1 VKPAS
6 TVLFLVEKGMGKLE
20 FKEIVEAIIVGDV
33 EKTKTLTREMLNEG
47 VSPHDVIEK
56 GLMEGMNLV
65 GDKFEKREYFLPDLL
80 VAAEAVKRATE
91 IIKPFLKG
99 ERGRGTIV
107 IGTVS
112 GDIHDLGKN
121 LVASTLEASGFRVV
135 DLGVDVPPERFVS
148 AAKEEKA
155 NIVAMSALITT
166 TMLGMKDIIESL
178 ARDGV
183 RKKVKVM
190 VGGAPVDEEFARKI
204 GADRY
209 ARTSRDAARKAL
221 ELVNG

>member
-1 VKPAS
+1 MS
-6 TVLFLVEKGMGKLE
+6 EFE
-20 FKEIVEAIIVGDV
+20 FKEIVEAVLIGDV
-33 EKTKTLTREMLNEG
+33 EKTKTLTQEILKKG
-47 VSPHDVIEK
+47 VLPHDIIEK

-99 ERGRGTIV
+99 ERGRGTVV

-121 LVASTLEASGFRVV
+121 LVASTLEASGFTVI
-135 DLGVDVPPERFVS
+135 DLGVDVSPERFVN
-148 AAKEEKA
+148 AAKEENA
-155 NIVAMSALITT
+155 DIVAISALITT
-166 TMLGMKDIIESL
+166 TMLGMKDVIEAMVKS
-178 ARDGV
+178 GI
-183 RKKVKVM
+183 RKNVKVM
-190 VGGAPVDEEFARKI
+190 VGGAPLDEEFARKI

-209 ARTSRDAARKAL
+209 ARTSRDAARKAV

>member
-1 VKPAS
+1 M
-6 TVLFLVEKGMGKLE
+6 ENQE
-20 FKEIVEAIIVGDV
+20 FKKIVEAILVGDI
-33 EKTKTLTREMLNEG
+33 EKTKALTQDILNKG

-65 GDKFEKREYFLPDLL
+65 GDKFENREYFLPDLL

-91 IIKPFLKG
+91 IIKPHLKG
-99 ERGRGTIV
+99 EKGRGTVV

-121 LVASTLEASGFRVV
+121 LVVSTLEASGFKVV
-135 DLGVDVPPERFVS
+135 DLGVDVPAERFVN
-148 AAKEEKA
+148 AVKEEKA
-155 NIVAMSALITT
+155 NIVAISALITT
-166 TMLGMKDIIESL
+166 TMLGMKDIID
-178 ARDGV
+178 AMVKDGI
-183 RKKVKVM
+183 RKEVKVI
-190 VGGAPVDEEFARKI
+190 VGGAPLDEEFARKI

-209 ARTSRDAARKAL
+209 ARSSRDATRKAV

>member
-1 VKPAS
+1 MAES
-6 TVLFLVEKGMGKLE
+6 E
-20 FKEIVEAIIVGDV
+20 FKEIVEAVLIGDV
-33 EKTKTLTREMLNEG
+33 EKTKTLTREMLNKG

-56 GLMEGMNLV
+56 GLMEGMNLA
-65 GDKFEKREYFLPDLL
+65 GDRFEKREYFLPDLL

-99 ERGRGTIV
+99 ERGRGTVV

-135 DLGVDVPPERFVS
+135 DLGVDVSPERFVN
-148 AAKEEKA
+148 AAKEENA
-155 NIVAMSALITT
+155 NIVAISALITT
-166 TMLGMKDIIESL
+166 TMMGMKDVIEAMVKS
-178 ARDGV
+178 GI
-183 RKKVKVM
+183 RKEVKVM
-190 VGGAPVDEEFARKI
+190 VGGAPLDEEFARKI

-209 ARTSRDAARKAL
+209 ARTSRDAARKAM

>member
-1 VKPAS
+1 
-6 TVLFLVEKGMGKLE
+6 ME
-20 FKEIVEAIIVGDV
+20 FKKIVEAILVGDV
-33 EKTKTLTREMLNEG
+33 EKTKALTQEMLNNG

-65 GDKFEKREYFLPDLL
+65 GDKFENREYFLPDLL

-91 IIKPFLKG
+91 IIKPHLKG
-99 ERGRGTIV
+99 EKGRGTVV

-135 DLGVDVPPERFVS
+135 DMGVDVPAERFVN
-148 AAKEEKA
+148 AVKEEKA
-155 NIVAMSALITT
+155 NIVAISALITT
-166 TMLGMKDIIESL
+166 TMLGMKDIID
-178 ARDGV
+178 AMVKDGI
-183 RKKVKVM
+183 RKEVKVI
-190 VGGAPVDEEFARKI
+190 VGGAPLDEEFAKRI

-209 ARTSRDAARKAL
+209 ARSSRDATRKAV

>member
-1 VKPAS
+1 M
-6 TVLFLVEKGMGKLE
+6 ENQE
-20 FKEIVEAIIVGDV
+20 FKKIVEAILVGDV
-33 EKTKTLTREMLNEG
+33 EKTKALTQEILNEG

-65 GDKFEKREYFLPDLL
+65 GDKFENREYFLPDLL

-91 IIKPFLKG
+91 IIKPHLKG
-99 ERGRGTIV
+99 ERGRGTVV

-135 DLGVDVPPERFVS
+135 DLGVDVPPQRFVN
-148 AAKEEKA
+148 AVKEEKA
-155 NIVAMSALITT
+155 NIVAISALITT
-166 TMLGMKDIIESL
+166 TMLGMKDIIE
-178 ARDGV
+178 AMVKDGI
-183 RKKVKVM
+183 RKEVKVM
-190 VGGAPVDEEFARKI
+190 VGGAPLDEEFARKI

-209 ARTSRDAARKAL
+209 ARSSRDATRKAV

>member
-1 VKPAS
+1 
-6 TVLFLVEKGMGKLE
+6 MGEFE
-20 FKEIVEAIIVGDV
+20 FKEIVEAVLIGDV
-33 EKTKTLTREMLNEG
+33 EKTKTLTREMLNKG

-56 GLMEGMNLV
+56 GLMEGMNLA

-99 ERGRGTIV
+99 ERGRGTVV

-121 LVASTLEASGFRVV
+121 LVASTLEASGFTVI
-135 DLGVDVPPERFVS
+135 DLGVDVSPERFVN
-148 AAKEEKA
+148 AAKEENA
-155 NIVAMSALITT
+155 DIVAISALITT
-166 TMLGMKDIIESL
+166 TMMGMKDVIEAMVKS
-178 ARDGV
+178 GI
-183 RKKVKVM
+183 RKEVKVM
-190 VGGAPVDEEFARKI
+190 VGGAPLDEEFARKI

-209 ARTSRDAARKAL
+209 ARTSRDAARKAM

>member
-1 VKPAS
+1 M
-6 TVLFLVEKGMGKLE
+6 ENQE
-20 FKEIVEAIIVGDV
+20 FKRIVEAILVGDV
-33 EKTKTLTREMLNEG
+33 EKTKTLVQEMLNKG

-65 GDKFEKREYFLPDLL
+65 GDKFENREYFLPDLL

-91 IIKPFLKG
+91 IIRPHLKG
-99 ERGRGTIV
+99 ERGRGTVV

-121 LVASTLEASGFRVV
+121 LVVSTLEASGFKVV
-135 DLGVDVPPERFVS
+135 DLGVDVPAERFVN
-148 AAKEEKA
+148 AVKEEKA
-155 NIVAMSALITT
+155 NIVAISALITT
-166 TMLGMKDIIESL
+166 TMLGMKDIIE
-178 ARDGV
+178 AMVKDGI
-183 RKKVKVM
+183 RKEVKVM
-190 VGGAPVDEEFARKI
+190 VGGAPLDEEFARKI

-209 ARTSRDAARKAL
+209 ARSSRDATRKAV

>member
-1 VKPAS
+1 M
-6 TVLFLVEKGMGKLE
+6 FLVEKEMGESEYKQ
-20 FKEIVEAIIVGDV
+20 IIEAVLVGDI
-33 EKTKTLTREMLNEG
+33 EKTKALTQEMLAKG
-47 VSPHDVIEK
+47 ISPHDVIEK

-65 GDKFEKREYFLPDLL
+65 GDKFENREYFLPDLL

-91 IIKPFLKG
+91 IIKPHLKG
-99 ERGRGTIV
+99 ERGKGTVV

-135 DLGVDVPPERFVS
+135 DLGVDVPPERFVNTV
-148 AAKEEKA
+148 KKEKA
-155 NIVAMSALITT
+155 NILAISALITT
-166 TMLGMKDIIESL
+166 TMVGMRDIIEML
-178 ARDGV
+178 AKSGI
-183 RKKVKVM
+183 RKEVKVM
-190 VGGAPVDEEFARKI
+190 VGGAPLDEDFAKRI

-221 ELVNG
+221 ELVEG

>member
-1 VKPAS
+1 
-6 TVLFLVEKGMGKLE
+6 ME
-20 FKEIVEAIIVGDV
+20 FKKIVEAVLVGDV
-33 EKTKTLTREMLNEG
+33 EKTKALTQEILNKG

-91 IIKPFLKG
+91 IIKPHLKG
-99 ERGRGTIV
+99 ERGRGTVV

-121 LVASTLEASGFRVV
+121 LVVSTLEASGFKVV
-135 DLGVDVPPERFVS
+135 DLGVDVPSEKFVN
-148 AAKEEKA
+148 AVKEEKA
-155 NIVAMSALITT
+155 NIVAISALITT
-166 TMLGMKDIIESL
+166 TMLGMKDIIE
-178 ARDGV
+178 AMVKDGI
-183 RKKVKVM
+183 RKEVKVM
-190 VGGAPVDEEFARKI
+190 VGGAPLDEEFARKI

-209 ARTSRDAARKAL
+209 ARSSRDATRKAV

>member
-1 VKPAS
+1 M
-6 TVLFLVEKGMGKLE
+6 ENQE
-20 FKEIVEAIIVGDV
+20 FKKIVEAILVGDV
-33 EKTKTLTREMLNEG
+33 EKTKALTQEILNKG

-65 GDKFEKREYFLPDLL
+65 GDKFENREYFLPDLL

-91 IIKPFLKG
+91 IIKPHLKG
-99 ERGRGTIV
+99 EKGRGTVV

-121 LVASTLEASGFRVV
+121 LVVSTLEASGFRVV
-135 DLGVDVPPERFVS
+135 DLGVDVPSEKFVN
-148 AAKEEKA
+148 AVKEKKA
-155 NIVAMSALITT
+155 NIVAISALITT
-166 TMLGMKDIIESL
+166 TMLGMKDIID
-178 ARDGV
+178 AMVKDGI
-183 RKKVKVM
+183 RKEVKVI
-190 VGGAPVDEEFARKI
+190 VGGAPLDEEFARKI

-209 ARTSRDAARKAL
+209 ARSSRDATRKAV

>member
-1 VKPAS
+1 M
-6 TVLFLVEKGMGKLE
+6 ENQE
-20 FKEIVEAIIVGDV
+20 FKEIVEAILVGDV
-33 EKTKTLTREMLNEG
+33 EKTKALTQEILNKG

-91 IIKPFLKG
+91 IIRPHLKG
-99 ERGRGTIV
+99 ERGRGTVV

-135 DLGVDVPPERFVS
+135 DLGVDVPPQRFVN
-148 AAKEEKA
+148 ATKEKKA
-155 NIVAMSALITT
+155 NIVAISALITT
-166 TMLGMKDIIESL
+166 TMLGMKDIIE
-178 ARDGV
+178 AMVKDGV
-183 RKKVKVM
+183 RKEVKIM
-190 VGGAPVDEEFARKI
+190 VGGAPLDEEFAKRI

-209 ARTSRDAARKAL
+209 ARSSRDATRKAV

>member
-1 VKPAS
+1 
-6 TVLFLVEKGMGKLE
+6 MGE
-20 FKEIVEAIIVGDV
+20 SEYKEIMEAVLVGDI
-33 EKTKTLTREMLNEG
+33 EKTKALTQEMLAKG
-47 VSPHDVIEK
+47 ISPHDVIEK

-65 GDKFEKREYFLPDLL
+65 GDKFENREYFLPDLL

-91 IIKPFLKG
+91 IIKPHLKG
-99 ERGRGTIV
+99 ERGKGTVV

-135 DLGVDVPPERFVS
+135 DLGVDVLPERFVNTV
-148 AAKEEKA
+148 KKEKA
-155 NIVAMSALITT
+155 NILAISALITT
-166 TMLGMKDIIESL
+166 TMMGMRDIIEML
-178 ARDGV
+178 AKSGI
-183 RKKVKVM
+183 RKEIKVM
-190 VGGAPVDEEFARKI
+190 VGGAPLDEDFAKRI

-221 ELVNG
+221 ELVSGIGKWLR

>member
-1 VKPAS
+1 MKM
-6 TVLFLVEKGMGKLE
+6 ENQE
-20 FKEIVEAIIVGDV
+20 FKKIVEAILVGDI
-33 EKTKTLTREMLNEG
+33 EKTKVLTQEILNKG

-65 GDKFEKREYFLPDLL
+65 GDKFENREYFLPDLL

-91 IIKPFLKG
+91 IIKPHLKG
-99 ERGRGTIV
+99 EKGKGTVV

-121 LVASTLEASGFRVV
+121 LVVSTLEASGFKVV
-135 DLGVDVPPERFVS
+135 DLGVDVPAERFVN
-148 AAKEEKA
+148 AVKEEKA
-155 NIVAMSALITT
+155 NIVAISALITT
-166 TMLGMKDIIESL
+166 TMLGMKDIIE
-178 ARDGV
+178 AMVKDGI
-183 RKKVKVM
+183 RKEVKIM
-190 VGGAPVDEEFARKI
+190 VGGAPLDEEFARKI

-209 ARTSRDAARKAL
+209 ARSSRDATRKAV

>member
-1 VKPAS
+1 
-6 TVLFLVEKGMGKLE
+6 ME
-20 FKEIVEAIIVGDV
+20 FKKIVEAILVGDV
-33 EKTKTLTREMLNEG
+33 EKTKALTQDILNKG

-91 IIKPFLKG
+91 IIKPHLKG
-99 ERGRGTIV
+99 EKGRGTVV

-121 LVASTLEASGFRVV
+121 LVVSTLEASGFRVV
-135 DLGVDVPPERFVS
+135 DLGVDVPAERFVN
-148 AAKEEKA
+148 AVKEEKA
-155 NIVAMSALITT
+155 NIVAISALITT
-166 TMLGMKDIIESL
+166 TMLGMKDIIDAMVKDSI
-178 ARDGV
+178 
-183 RKKVKVM
+183 RKEVKVM
-190 VGGAPVDEEFARKI
+190 VGGAPLDEEFARKI

-209 ARTSRDAARKAL
+209 ARSSRDATRKAV

>member
-1 VKPAS
+1 
-6 TVLFLVEKGMGKLE
+6 MGESE
-20 FKEIVEAIIVGDV
+20 FKKIVEAILVGDV
-33 EKTKTLTREMLNEG
+33 EKTKALTQDILNKG

-65 GDKFEKREYFLPDLL
+65 GDKFENREYFLPDLL

-91 IIKPFLKG
+91 IIKPHLKG
-99 ERGRGTIV
+99 EKGRGTVV

-121 LVASTLEASGFRVV
+121 LVVSTLEASGFRVV
-135 DLGVDVPPERFVS
+135 DLGVDVPAEKFVN
-148 AAKEEKA
+148 AVKEEKA
-155 NIVAMSALITT
+155 NIVAISALITT
-166 TMLGMKDIIESL
+166 TMLGMKDIID
-178 ARDGV
+178 AMVKDGI
-183 RKKVKVM
+183 RKEVKVM
-190 VGGAPVDEEFARKI
+190 VGGAPLDEEFARKI

-209 ARTSRDAARKAL
+209 ARSSRDATRKAV

>member
-1 VKPAS
+1 
-6 TVLFLVEKGMGKLE
+6 MGELE
-20 FKEIVEAIIVGDV
+20 FKRIVEAILIGDV
-33 EKTKTLTREMLNEG
+33 EKTKALTQDILNKG

-65 GDKFEKREYFLPDLL
+65 GDKFENREYFLPDLL

-91 IIKPFLKG
+91 IIRPHLKG
-99 ERGRGTIV
+99 ERGRGTVV

-135 DLGVDVPPERFVS
+135 DLGVDVPFERFID
-148 AAKEEKA
+148 AAKKEKA
-155 NIVAMSALITT
+155 NIVAISALITT
-166 TMLGMKDIIESL
+166 TMLGMEDIID
-178 ARDGV
+178 AMVKDGI
-183 RKKVKVM
+183 RKEVKVI
-190 VGGAPVDEEFARKI
+190 VGGAPLDEEFARKI

-209 ARTSRDAARKAL
+209 ARTSRDATRKAV
-221 ELVNG
+221 ELVDN

>member
-1 VKPAS
+1 MENS
-6 TVLFLVEKGMGKLE
+6 E
-20 FKEIVEAIIVGDV
+20 FKRIVEAILVGDV
-33 EKTKTLTREMLNEG
+33 EKTKALTQEILNKG
-47 VSPHDVIEK
+47 VPPHDVIEK

-65 GDKFEKREYFLPDLL
+65 GDKFENREYFLPDLL

-91 IIKPFLKG
+91 IIKPHLKG
-99 ERGRGTIV
+99 ERGRGTVV

-121 LVASTLEASGFRVV
+121 LVVSTLEASGFRVV
-135 DLGVDVPPERFVS
+135 DLGVDVPAERFVN
-148 AAKEEKA
+148 AVKEEKA
-155 NIVAMSALITT
+155 NIVAISALITT
-166 TMLGMKDIIESL
+166 TMVGMKDVIEMLVKS
-178 ARDGV
+178 DI
-183 RKKVKVM
+183 KKEVKVM
-190 VGGAPVDEEFARKI
+190 VGGAPLDEEFARKI

>member
-1 VKPAS
+1 LKQIEQFNFKQIVDA
-6 TVLFLVEKGMGKLE
+6 VL
-20 FKEIVEAIIVGDV
+20 VGDV
-33 EKTKTLTREMLNEG
+33 EKTKSLTQEILNKG

-80 VAAEAVKRATE
+80 VAAEAVKGATK

-99 ERGRGTIV
+99 EKAKGTVI
-107 IGTVS
+107 IGTVT

-121 LVASTLEASGFRVV
+121 LVASTLEASGFKVV
-135 DLGVDVPPERFVS
+135 DLGVDVLPERFVS
-148 AAKEEKA
+148 AAREEKA
-155 NIVAMSALITT
+155 DIVAISALITT

-178 ARDGV
+178 ERDGI

>member
-1 VKPAS
+1 
-6 TVLFLVEKGMGKLE
+6 MGKSE
-20 FKEIVEAIIVGDV
+20 FKKIVEAILVGDV
-33 EKTKTLTREMLNEG
+33 EKTKALTQEILNKG

-65 GDKFEKREYFLPDLL
+65 GDKFENREYFLPDLL

-91 IIKPFLKG
+91 IIKPHLKG
-99 ERGRGTIV
+99 EKGKGTVV

-135 DLGVDVPPERFVS
+135 DLGVDVPSEKFVN
-148 AAKEEKA
+148 ATKEEKA
-155 NIVAMSALITT
+155 NILAISALITT
-166 TMLGMKDIIESL
+166 TMVGMKDVIEMLVKS
-178 ARDGV
+178 GV
-183 RKKVKVM
+183 RKEVKII
-190 VGGAPVDEEFARKI
+190 VGGAPLDEEFARKI

-209 ARTSRDAARKAL
+209 ARSSRDASRKAL

>member
-1 VKPAS
+1 
-6 TVLFLVEKGMGKLE
+6 LE
-20 FKEIVEAIIVGDV
+20 FKKIVEAILVGDV
-33 EKTKTLTREMLNEG
+33 EKTKVLTQEMLNKG
-47 VSPHDVIEK
+47 ISPHDVIEK

-65 GDKFEKREYFLPDLL
+65 GDKFENREYFLPDLL

-91 IIKPFLKG
+91 IIKPHLKG
-99 ERGRGTIV
+99 DIGRGTVV

-121 LVASTLEASGFRVV
+121 LVASTLEASGFKVV
-135 DLGVDVPPERFVS
+135 DLGVDVPSERFVN

-155 NIVAMSALITT
+155 NIVAISALITT
-166 TMLGMKDIIESL
+166 TMLGMKDIIEAMVKS
-178 ARDGV
+178 GI
-183 RKKVKVM
+183 RKEVKVM
-190 VGGAPVDEEFARKI
+190 VGGAPLDEEFARKI

-209 ARTSRDAARKAL
+209 ARTSRDASRKAL

>member
-1 VKPAS
+1 
-6 TVLFLVEKGMGKLE
+6 MGE
-20 FKEIVEAIIVGDV
+20 SEYKEIMEAVLVGDV
-33 EKTKTLTREMLNEG
+33 EKTKALTQEMLAKG
-47 VSPHDVIEK
+47 ISPHDVIEK

-65 GDKFEKREYFLPDLL
+65 GDKFENREYFLPDLL

-91 IIKPFLKG
+91 IIKPHLKG
-99 ERGRGTIV
+99 ERGKGTVV

-135 DLGVDVPPERFVS
+135 DLGVDVLPERFVNTV
-148 AAKEEKA
+148 KKEKA
-155 NIVAMSALITT
+155 NILAISALITT
-166 TMLGMKDIIESL
+166 TMMGMRDIIEML
-178 ARDGV
+178 AKSGI
-183 RKKVKVM
+183 RKEIKVM
-190 VGGAPVDEEFARKI
+190 VGGAPLDEDFAKRI

-221 ELVNG
+221 ELVSGIGKWLR

>member
-1 VKPAS
+1 
-6 TVLFLVEKGMGKLE
+6 ME
-20 FKEIVEAIIVGDV
+20 FKEIVEAILVGDI
-33 EKTKTLTREMLNEG
+33 EKTKALTQDILNKG

-65 GDKFEKREYFLPDLL
+65 GDKFENREYFLPDLL

-91 IIKPFLKG
+91 IIKPHLKG
-99 ERGRGTIV
+99 EKGRGTVV

-121 LVASTLEASGFRVV
+121 LVVSTLEASGFKVV
-135 DLGVDVPPERFVS
+135 DLGVDVPAERFVN
-148 AAKEEKA
+148 AVKEEKA
-155 NIVAMSALITT
+155 NIVAISALITT
-166 TMLGMKDIIESL
+166 TMLGMKDIID
-178 ARDGV
+178 AMVKDGI
-183 RKKVKVM
+183 RKEVKVM
-190 VGGAPVDEEFARKI
+190 VGGAPLDEEFARKI

-209 ARTSRDAARKAL
+209 AKSSRDATRKAV

>member
-1 VKPAS
+1 
-6 TVLFLVEKGMGKLE
+6 MGKLE
-20 FKEIVEAIIVGDV
+20 FKKIVEAILVGDV
-33 EKTKTLTREMLNEG
+33 EKTKVLTQEMLNKG
-47 VSPHDVIEK
+47 ISPHDVIEK

-65 GDKFEKREYFLPDLL
+65 GDKFENREYFLPDLL

-91 IIKPFLKG
+91 IIKPHLKG
-99 ERGRGTIV
+99 DIGRGTVV

-121 LVASTLEASGFRVV
+121 LVASTLEASGFKVV
-135 DLGVDVPPERFVS
+135 DLGVDVPSERFVN

-155 NIVAMSALITT
+155 NIVAISALITT
-166 TMLGMKDIIESL
+166 TMLGMKDIIEAMVKS
-178 ARDGV
+178 GI
-183 RKKVKVM
+183 RKEVKVM
-190 VGGAPVDEEFARKI
+190 VGGAPLDEEFARKI

-209 ARTSRDAARKAL
+209 ARTSRDASRKAL

>member
-1 VKPAS
+1 MKM
-6 TVLFLVEKGMGKLE
+6 ENQE
-20 FKEIVEAIIVGDV
+20 FKRIVEAILVGDI
-33 EKTKTLTREMLNEG
+33 EKTKALTQDILNKG

-91 IIKPFLKG
+91 IIKPHLKG
-99 ERGRGTIV
+99 EKGRGTVV

-121 LVASTLEASGFRVV
+121 LVVSTLEASGFKVV
-135 DLGVDVPPERFVS
+135 DLGVDVPSEKFVN
-148 AAKEEKA
+148 AVKEEKA
-155 NIVAMSALITT
+155 NIVAISALITT
-166 TMLGMKDIIESL
+166 TMLGMKDIIE
-178 ARDGV
+178 AMVKDGI
-183 RKKVKVM
+183 RKEVKVM
-190 VGGAPVDEEFARKI
+190 VGGAPLDEEFARKI

-209 ARTSRDAARKAL
+209 ARSSRDATRKAV

>member
-1 VKPAS
+1 M
-6 TVLFLVEKGMGKLE
+6 ENQE
-20 FKEIVEAIIVGDV
+20 FKRIVEAILVGDI
-33 EKTKTLTREMLNEG
+33 EKTKALTQDILNKG

-65 GDKFEKREYFLPDLL
+65 GDKFENREYFLPDLL

-91 IIKPFLKG
+91 IIKPHLKG
-99 ERGRGTIV
+99 EKGRGTVV

-121 LVASTLEASGFRVV
+121 LVVSTLEASGFKVV
-135 DLGVDVPPERFVS
+135 DLGVDVPSEKFVN
-148 AAKEEKA
+148 AVKEEKA
-155 NIVAMSALITT
+155 NIVAISALITT
-166 TMLGMKDIIESL
+166 TMLGMKDIIE
-178 ARDGV
+178 AMVKDGI
-183 RKKVKVM
+183 RKEVKVM
-190 VGGAPVDEEFARKI
+190 VGGAPLDEEFARKI

-209 ARTSRDAARKAL
+209 ARSSRDATRKAV